1 MALYLADSALLTG
14 NITGIADLGFNAQG
28 HGSTHILP
36 AANHLGQQLIVYAG
50 PLEQFRRRA
59 AGFTQRFQHFRRGNG
74 AQLRQRYFGGFQPV
88 QLGLFHFHVVDER
101 RPAGVVHKAVFPAN
115 GGQALIGVVLPQA
128 QAVLAAA
135 GHHAVGVHH
144 ALGY

>member
-1 MALYLADSALLTG
+1 MVRDLVVEDEANIRSFVVINLRRSGYEPIEADCGEMALE
-14 NITGIADLGFNAQG
+14 
-28 HGSTHILP
+28 
-36 AANHLGQQLIVYAG
+36 QL
-50 PLEQFRRRA
+50 RRRA

-74 AQLRQRYFGGFQPV
+74 AQLRQRNLDGLQPV
-88 QLGLFHFHVVDER
+88 QLGLFHFHVVGER